1 MLCYAM
7 NKHQPWDSVE
17 TERLLFFVG
26 GDQTQDSGLA
36 SAGSV
41 IELHCQL
48 GWGDAGSVSQNTF
61 SKQ

>member
-36 SAGSV
+36 SLALSLSF
-41 IELHCQL
+41 IASWDREMRAQ
-48 GWGDAGSVSQNTF
+48 
-61 SKQ
+61 